1 MQIEHSNEEM
11 LVLSTR
17 TDKDKITHFLKY
29 NLSVFIRFTF
39 QKNECS
45 FQNSTREKKEWLLF
59 KTMKFVPLDAKTGLH
74 TFRKL

>member
-1 MQIEHSNEEM
+1 MQIEHSNGEM

-39 QKNECS
+39 QKNECR
-45 FQNSTREKKEWLLF
+45 FLLGKKG
-59 KTMKFVPLDAKTGLH
+59 MVIV
-74 TFRKL
+74 